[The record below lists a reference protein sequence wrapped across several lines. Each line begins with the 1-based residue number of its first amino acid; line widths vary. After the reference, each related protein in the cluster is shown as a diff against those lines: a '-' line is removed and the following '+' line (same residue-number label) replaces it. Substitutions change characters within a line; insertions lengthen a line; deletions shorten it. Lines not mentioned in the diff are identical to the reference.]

1 MDFFSLPYLAL
12 ILCYVF
18 FYFYEKS
25 NQQSNNKSI
34 AGFLCAFVFILF
46 FGFRG
51 FIGSDWFNY
60 ENYYSEATL
69 DVWTAFDYEIG
80 FSFLV
85 KLFHDL
91 GFEYSFF
98 VFFITLIQVFL
109 WHRFLKR
116 ESYNISLAY
125 IVLIS
130 CFPLLIIDLLRN
142 FTAILI
148 AVQSIE
154 YINKNKKFKAFL
166 IILFSMSF
174 HLTGITFLLLF
185 FLKRN
190 YFNKKVLV
198 ILLILGIIVYFLQVR
213 FLDSIMASVGRILG
227 GRFEYL
233 AGTVTESDVSY
244 GIRFGILEKIFIFI
258 VVLINYK
265 YIVNNKII
273 SPIYFNSFFCYCFIQ
288 LYFSTSEA
296 MINRF
301 ALLFFWAYL
310 MILCNLKDLIKHSEL
325 RKNVVLPVML
335 FCFLKTYITFNNP
348 LYRYT
353 NTIFSKESYYD
364 RALIRDEFYESKE

>member
-1 MDFFSLPYLAL
+1 MDFFSLPYLFL

-18 FYFYEKS
+18 LYFYEKS
-25 NQQSNNKSI
+25 AKESNNKVK
-34 AGFLCAFVFILF
+34 AGFLGALLFVFF

-69 DVWTAFDYEIG
+69 DVWTAFDYEVG

-91 GFEYSFF
+91 GFQYSFF
-98 VFFITLIQVFL
+98 VFFITLIQTIL

-116 ESYNISLAY
+116 QSYNISLAY

-154 YINKNKKFKAFL
+154 YINKNQRIKAFL
-166 IILFSMSF
+166 IILLSMSF
-174 HLTGITFLLLF
+174 HLTGFAFLFLF
-185 FLKRN
+185 LLKRN
-190 YFNKKVLV
+190 YFNKKILIVL
-198 ILLILGIIVYFLQVR
+198 LFLGIIVYFLQIR
-213 FLDSIMASVGRILG
+213 FVDGIVAYLGGVLG

-244 GIRFGILEKIFIFI
+244 GIRFGILEKIFLFI
-258 VVLINYK
+258 LVLINYK
-265 YIVNNKII
+265 HVVNNKLL

-288 LYFSTSEA
+288 LFFSTSEA

-310 MILCNLKDLIKHSEL
+310 IVLCNLKNLIKNKEI
-325 RKNVVLPVML
+325 RNNVVLPIVM
-335 FCFLKTYITFNNP
+335 FCVLKTYVTFNNP
-348 LYRYT
+348 LYRYS
-353 NTIFSKESYYD
+353 NVIFSNESYYD
-364 RALIRDEFYESKE
+364 RALIRDEFYESKD